1 MDKALNEIGKLRHEM
16 KIGFI
21 ELENQ
26 MQSGSD
32 KMQVGLDKL
41 RDEMKQSNELFIKTM
56 DKFSKNVEA
65 GFLAVEGAIE
75 QDLKDI
81 RSELSE
87 IKKRLDQG
95 NL

>member
-1 MDKALNEIGKLRHEM
+1 M

-26 MQSGSD
+26 IQANGEII
-32 KMQVGLDKL
+32 
-41 RDEMKQSNELFIKTM
+41 RDEMELLRQKVQQSSESTIKII
-56 DKFSKNVEA
+56 SKLSSNMEK
-65 GFLAVEGAIE
+65 GFLAVEGAL
-75 QDLKDI
+75 DKDINEI
-81 RSELSE
+81 RSEIKG

>member
-1 MDKALNEIGKLRHEM
+1 MDKALNEIGKLRSEM

-26 MQSGSD
+26 IQANGEII
-32 KMQVGLDKL
+32 
-41 RDEMKQSNELFIKTM
+41 RDEMELLRQKVQQSSESTIKII
-56 DKFSKNVEA
+56 SKLSSNMEK
-65 GFLAVEGAIE
+65 GFLAVEGAL
-75 QDLKDI
+75 DKDINEI
-81 RSELSE
+81 RSEIKG

>member
-1 MDKALNEIGKLRHEM
+1 M

-26 MQSGSD
+26 IEASSELVQKQITESNKRTVKALSD
-32 KMQVGLDKL
+32 
-41 RDEMKQSNELFIKTM
+41 
-56 DKFSKNVEA
+56 FSQKVEK
-65 GFLAVEGAIE
+65 GFLAVESALDK
-75 QDLKDI
+75 DLNDI
-81 RSELSE
+81 KSEIKG